1 MWSELMMD
9 DADALG
15 FEIETLIDNLAAVR
29 QALASGDR
37 NGLERLLAEGDRIKR
52 ALDDAPRRA

>member
-1 MWSELMMD
+1 MMD

-37 NGLERLLAEGDRIKR
+37 DGLERLLAEGDRIKR